1 MQLHLTD
8 AERRRAAPVER
19 NCARHIAIVND
30 IYSWRKEQLASQTI
44 HQEGATVCSAVQVL
58 SNEATLGFAAAQRVL
73 WTMCR
78 EYELVRRQLVQEATP
93 GSSGSLQKYM
103 RGPEYQ
109 MSGNERW
116 SESTPRYHG

>member
-30 IYSWRKEQLASQTI
+30 IYSWRKEQLASQTL
-44 HQEGATVCSAVQVL
+44 HQEGAAVCSAVQVV
-58 SNEATLGFAAAQRVL
+58 SNEAALGFSAAQRVL

-78 EYELVRRQLVQEATP
+78 EWELEHQRLVQEATT
-93 GSSGSLQKYM
+93 GSSETLRAYI
-103 RGPEYQ
+103 RGIEYH

-116 SESTPRYHG
+116 SESTPRYHR